1 MEGIEYWQKRL
12 RYYQQKYGKNSIEAK
27 AAEKNL
33 KKSFI
38 EREQEEAMEGIRAW
52 GIAAGR
58 RSTKNAAAGAFT
70 WREYEEDNFP
80 KDDWITILLVEK
92 IK

>member
-1 MEGIEYWQKRL
+1 
-12 RYYQQKYGKNSIEAK
+12 
-27 AAEKNL
+27 
-33 KKSFI
+33 
-38 EREQEEAMEGIRAW
+38 MEGIRAW